1 MDCASVDALKNI
13 DALVNEEVSRLG
25 NYYSLEIL
33 SYSLF
38 CNNCWNLDV
47 VKAGVRHNRRKGDEQ
62 RFLCNKCGKL
72 FSYGFNTG
80 CHLPLWVI
88 DCVLFYCTL
97 GLRLRAIPLVV
108 AREGEIR
115 TGRPFFISV
124 PAVYSIIRRTEA
136 LLNLFEY
143 DIRYYFVPFGE
154 VLSEEWQIDD
164 RYHNWK
170 RLLAREKEVI
180 QKTFGRDVSLAEEI
194 SKSYEQKLEN
204 KVKWAYMYPTCVIET
219 DTCYSLAIYVGRRRD
234 EETALRAL
242 LEAKKRATYTPTTIK
257 CDGHGPFL
265 KAIPQVL
272 PNTQII
278 SRTKEEDIGIVNAA
292 ETFWS
297 IFNLVVPKRRFREE
311 KTLAS
316 VSNITRHYLNMFRPH
331 EKLGQKTPLEAVGFN
346 LPEYARKSWV
356 GLLDFA
362 YRFHKAIEFKKRKV
376 TLSQF

>member
-1 MDCASVDALKNI
+1 
-13 DALVNEEVSRLG
+13 
-25 NYYSLEIL
+25 
-33 SYSLF
+33 
-38 CNNCWNLDV
+38 
-47 VKAGVRHNRRKGDEQ
+47 
-62 RFLCNKCGKL
+62 
-72 FSYGFNTG
+72 
-80 CHLPLWVI
+80 
-88 DCVLFYCTL
+88 
-97 GLRLRAIPLVV
+97 VV

-376 TLSQF
+376 TLSRF